1 MDKEHTMFIRV
12 ERSIPIEWPVQG
24 FQIRSAHRSQSFPVP
39 TLPEH
44 VASLGFEPFE
54 EIEAPVYDERVQRL
68 QELAPVKGSDGVWR
82 QTWQINELYD
92 DPAERDRIINEIA
105 TQTEAMR
112 IDVIKTKRK
121 MSYQEQADPLYF
133 KAQRGDATLEEWQA
147 KIAEIKAE
155 FPY

>member
-1 MDKEHTMFIRV
+1 MFIRIDNG
-12 ERSIPIEWPVQG
+12 IPVEWPVQG
-24 FQIRSAHRSQSFPVP
+24 FQIRSAYRDRSFPSP

-112 IDVIKTKRK
+112 VAVIKTKRRVA
-121 MSYQEQADPLYF
+121 YQEQADPLYF

-147 KIAEIKAE
+147 KVAEIKAE

>member
-12 ERSIPIEWPVQG
+12 ERGLPLEWPVQG
-24 FQIRSAHRSQSFPVP
+24 FQIRSAYKGQSFPVP

-44 VASLGFEPFE
+44 VASLGFEPYE
-54 EIEAPVYDERVQRL
+54 EIEAPAYDERVQRL

-92 DPAERDRIINEIA
+92 DPAERDRIINEISEQSA
-105 TQTEAMR
+105 AMR
-112 IDVIKTKRK
+112 IMAVKTNRRLAYTE
-121 MSYQEQADPLYF
+121 MADPLYF
-133 KAQRGDATLEEWQA
+133 KAQRGEATLEEWQA